1 MIYISVSNNQARTLD
16 ADCDIIFWGQ
26 VISNKSAR
34 LTENYR
40 DMNELSHSAEA
51 TQGPESCTAVSCES
65 SHTISLPLYKSFFIS
80 QPFHSKRF
88 QKSHDQLCI

>member
-26 VISNKSAR
+26 TISNESAG

-40 DMNELSHSAEA
+40 NMNELSQSVEA
-51 TQGPESCTAVSCES
+51 TQGPESCTAVSSES
-65 SHTISLPLYKSFFIS
+65 SHTISQPLYKSFFIS